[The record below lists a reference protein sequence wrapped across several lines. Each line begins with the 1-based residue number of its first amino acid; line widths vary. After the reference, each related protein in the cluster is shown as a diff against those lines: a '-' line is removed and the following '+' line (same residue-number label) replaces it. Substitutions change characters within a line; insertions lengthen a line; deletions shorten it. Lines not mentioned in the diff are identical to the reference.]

1 MMFTEQLENELKI
14 LYNELKGVATAAQ
27 VGVEFEKKHGRKVG
41 NIYDDMKTICLLGF
55 AEKDIVSKNYSVTE
69 KGRKRLGVL
78 FKDEPRLDLLYNGIV
93 IEKVKMDEVLFL
105 AIVNEAKK
113 EGQSV
118 EEWVLGV
125 LRMAA
130 EVDEQGSIGDS
141 QKA

>member
-1 MMFTEQLENELKI
+1 MFTEQLENELKI
-14 LYNELKGVATAAQ
+14 LYTEFNGVATAAQ
-27 VGVEFEKKHGRKVG
+27 IGVGFEKKHGRKVG
-41 NIYDDMKTICLLGF
+41 NIYDDMRTVCLLGF
-55 AEKDIVSKNYSVTE
+55 AEKDTVSKNYSVTE

-113 EGQSV
+113 EEQSV

-130 EVDEQGSIGDS
+130 EVDEQGDIGDS
-141 QKA
+141 